1 MWPHRTA
8 VVCFG
13 RGASAPLIWRVLP
26 PNVLE
31 RPEASGTRRQLY
43 DALSIECAT
52 VAPAV
57 FTQPSTLYRTLAE
70 PPGGAD
76 VADRADG
83 VATGPQHRWAVALDT
98 SGTSASALTLRVLY
112 AASPPPRRRWHM
124 FGTHPTVAA
133 QPRLAAWVSLA
144 TDAFLRT
151 RAEASARRGDE
162 RIPRVMFVG
171 WRGFP
176 DGRADAPGAVYIR
189 AVYAPSLLLCAM
201 SAPVV
206 SASGR
211 WRRERP
217 AVHWFWARSAGLRA
231 STLVHCALFRS
242 VAEQVAFSAVL
253 LITAYLCGLT
263 AVAQTP
269 EHPSLALVLALAH
282 ALVVASIGVV
292 LGSVS
297 PTASASSVGMRHYV
311 LHEAIA
317 VALYAS
323 LTALQ
328 SRRRRSKPG
337 PARARGAVAGR
348 HSAVRCFCF
357 PLR

>member
-1 MWPHRTA
+1 
-8 VVCFG
+8 
-13 RGASAPLIWRVLP
+13 
-26 PNVLE
+26 
-31 RPEASGTRRQLY
+31 
-43 DALSIECAT
+43 
-52 VAPAV
+52 
-57 FTQPSTLYRTLAE
+57 
-70 PPGGAD
+70 
-76 VADRADG
+76 
-83 VATGPQHRWAVALDT
+83 
-98 SGTSASALTLRVLY
+98 
-112 AASPPPRRRWHM
+112 
-124 FGTHPTVAA
+124 
-133 QPRLAAWVSLA
+133 
-144 TDAFLRT
+144 
-151 RAEASARRGDE
+151 
-162 RIPRVMFVG
+162 
-171 WRGFP
+171 
-176 DGRADAPGAVYIR
+176 
-189 AVYAPSLLLCAM
+189 
-201 SAPVV
+201 
-206 SASGR
+206 
-211 WRRERP
+211 
-217 AVHWFWARSAGLRA
+217 
-231 STLVHCALFRS
+231 
-242 VAEQVAFSAVL
+242 VAFSAVL
-253 LITAYLCGLT
+253 LITAYLCGLA